1 MVEPRNVD
9 VNEALELQALG
20 ALLLDVREDDE
31 WEAGR
36 SALATHISLGEVPD
50 HVEDLPRDRVI
61 VCICRS
67 GARSGRASKFLLE
80 QGFEAVNMEG
90 GMLSW
95 AAQDQ
100 PLVADAGTPVIN

>member
-9 VNEALELQALG
+9 VDETLELASNG
-20 ALLLDVREDDE
+20 AFLLDVREDDE
-31 WEAGR
+31 WEAGHG
-36 SALATHISLGEVPD
+36 ALATHISLGDVPD
-50 HVEDLPRDRVI
+50 HVDDLPRDRVI

-90 GMLSW
+90 GMMAW

-100 PLVADAGTPVIN
+100 ALVSNAGTPAII

>member
-1 MVEPRNVD
+1 MAEPRSVD
-9 VNEALELQALG
+9 INEAIELAAQG

-31 WEAGR
+31 WEAGH
-36 SALATHISLGEVPD
+36 SPLATHISLGEVPD
-50 HVEDLPRDRVI
+50 HVEDLPRDQVI

-90 GMLSW
+90 GMVRW
-95 AAQDQ
+95 AAEDQ
-100 PLVADAGTPVIN
+100 PLVADTGTPVIN

>member
-9 VNEALELQALG
+9 VNETLELQTQG

-31 WEAGR
+31 WAAGR

-90 GMLSW
+90 GMLNW

>member
-1 MVEPRNVD
+1 MVEPRGVD
-9 VNEALELQALG
+9 VDEALELAQQG
-20 ALLLDVREDDE
+20 AFLLDVREDDE
-31 WEAGR
+31 WQAGHA
-36 SALATHISLGEVPD
+36 ALATHISLGEVPD

-90 GMLSW
+90 GMLAW
-95 AAQDQ
+95 AGDDQ
-100 PLVADAGTPVIN
+100 PLVADSGTPVIN

>member
-9 VNEALELQALG
+9 VNEALELQAQG
-20 ALLLDVREDDE
+20 AYLLDVREDDE
-31 WEAGR
+31 WEAGH

-50 HVEDLPRDRVI
+50 QVDNLPRDRVI

-95 AAQDQ
+95 AALDQ
-100 PLVADAGTPVIN
+100 PIVADIGTPVIK